1 MREFEIRLRS
11 VQDVQS
17 FVAVATNQAFPVTV
31 GNKNHAVNGKSFME
45 MFSLDFSKP
54 LIAAVDCSGSEYETF
69 RAAIQ
74 TFLVK

>member
-1 MREFEIRLRS
+1 M
-11 VQDVQS
+11 
-17 FVAVATNQAFPVTV
+17 TV